1 MRRQLPPIDDPALGA
16 FAVLARR
23 WCELIESR
31 ASLDLKALVTRAHDL
46 VPRLYAAALD
56 LPTTDVLFPDD
67 GKEGDE
73 EVALDLQPD
82 PDRLG
87 SPEWSAMFDSLSKL
101 LGKWDRYAEVY
112 DVYGPSDK
120 DNVGGSL
127 ADDLSDLYV
136 DIKVGLIKWERG
148 DSGGALW
155 EWRFGVETHW
165 GDHATAALRALRE
178 LRFFHVG
185 EGSAGE

>member
-1 MRRQLPPIDDPALGA
+1 M
-16 FAVLARR
+16 LAKR

-46 VPRLYAAALD
+46 LPRLYAAALD
-56 LPTTDVLFPDD
+56 LPRTDVLFPDD
-67 GKEGDE
+67 DEESDE

-87 SPEWSAMFDSLSKL
+87 SPEWSALFDSLSKL

-155 EWRFGVETHW
+155 EWRFGVESHW

-185 EGSAGE
+185 EESAGE